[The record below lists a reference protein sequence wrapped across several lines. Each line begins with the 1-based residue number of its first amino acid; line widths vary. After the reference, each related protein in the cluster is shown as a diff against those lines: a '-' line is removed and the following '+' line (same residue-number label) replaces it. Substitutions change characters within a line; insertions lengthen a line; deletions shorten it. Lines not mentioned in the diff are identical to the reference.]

1 MNPEIGEPIGVHF
14 TCSQTVQSNLNLS
27 ASLSWTLSG
36 SSVSTAC
43 VHDYD
48 HIAAFTTVQ
57 RFAIV
62 ACVSCLI
69 SFVLGVLRLLIH
81 RIANHK
87 RYKHMFFFVLGSS
100 SISLLIS
107 LATWGDIATHT
118 PSSVLRR
125 RRTNQ
130 LLKYLEILRRDVYE
144 NRTALVSFLRQ
155 QLKVHRG
162 TVQSDGG
169 DLPKLS
175 AHLQLSWPFWVAVVA
190 EFLLSIAILLFL
202 MRRDCK
208 VPQTASA

>member
-1 MNPEIGEPIGVHF
+1 MLLVSKLHTEFEYYVSAPLSEIP
-14 TCSQTVQSNLNLS
+14 
-27 ASLSWTLSG
+27 
-36 SSVSTAC
+36 
-43 VHDYD
+43 
-48 HIAAFTTVQ
+48 
-57 RFAIV
+57 FAI
-62 ACVSCLI
+62 ALK
-69 SFVLGVLRLLIH
+69 SFLLFPLPPL
-81 RIANHK
+81 K
-87 RYKHMFFFVLGSS
+87 RTFTA
-100 SISLLIS
+100 ISLLIS

-130 LLKYLEILRRDVYE
+130 LLKYLEILQREVYE
-144 NRTALVSFLRQ
+144 NRTALISFLRQ
-155 QLKVHRG
+155 QLKVQRG
-162 TVQSDGG
+162 AVQSDAG